1 MENIW
6 PAVGR
11 PAQKPMQNGAFTH
24 PLSQK
29 LSADWRWM
37 DNVMPPAAAC
47 SRSKAA
53 ESSAPTKAAS
63 ELDSSTSSVLKPAF
77 FRWNFDL
84 SGSYARGGR
93 SGGKKGWLRG
103 IGWSWPS
110 EP

>member
-11 PAQKPMQNGAFTH
+11 PAQKPMQNGAFIHT
-24 PLSQK
+24 LSQY

-37 DNVMPPAAAC
+37 DSVMPPAAAC

-53 ESSAPTKAAS
+53 ESSARTKAAS

-84 SGSYARGGR
+84 SGSYARCGR
-93 SGGKKGWLRG
+93 SAAKKRSVGGLGGSLRT
-103 IGWSWPS
+103 